1 MDQLL
6 HTFSSFNHWSQSLPI
21 YLQVFLGMM
30 AFFLASAAAGFLIY
44 GLLLI
49 LQRLSHFRPLSS
61 LTGVIGFSLTLSLG
75 WFMYIFIPLAII
87 ALSNHENLN
96 MAVLTQTM
104 GPYFGVFLLIS
115 LSFADTLE
123 SKGLWAN
130 KNLTAP
136 AKLFSTSLWVL
147 AFGVPAIK
155 KLHQLKRQK

>member
-6 HTFSSFNHWSQSLPI
+6 HTFSIFNHWSQSLPI

-30 AFFLASAAAGFLIY
+30 AFFLACAAAGFLVY

-61 LTGVIGFSLTLSLG
+61 LTGVIGFSLTLCLG
-75 WFMYIFIPLAII
+75 WLMYIFIPLAII
-87 ALSNHENLN
+87 ALSNHEK
-96 MAVLTQTM
+96 
-104 GPYFGVFLLIS
+104 LIS

-155 KLHQLKRQK
+155 QLHQLKLQK

>member
-6 HTFSSFNHWSQSLPI
+6 HTFASFNHWSQSLPI

-30 AFFLASAAAGFLIY
+30 AFFLACTAAGFLMY
-44 GLLLI
+44 GLLII
-49 LQRLSHFRPLSS
+49 LQRLSHVRALSS
-61 LTGVIGFSLTLSLG
+61 FTGIIGFSLTLCLG
-75 WFMYIFIPLAII
+75 WFMYIFIPLSII
-87 ALSNHENLN
+87 ALSNHDSLD
-96 MAVLTQTM
+96 MALLTQTM
-104 GPYFGVFLLIS
+104 GPYFGLFLLIS

-155 KLHQLKRQK
+155 RLHQLKLQK